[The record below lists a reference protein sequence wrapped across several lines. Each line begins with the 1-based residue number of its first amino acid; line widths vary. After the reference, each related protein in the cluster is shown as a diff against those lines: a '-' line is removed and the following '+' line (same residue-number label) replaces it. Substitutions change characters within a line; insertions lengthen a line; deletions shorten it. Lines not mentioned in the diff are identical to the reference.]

1 MLTFATL
8 AQAVADG
15 DGWGQMDGWSG
26 RWMWFWGTLMLASW
40 VAVIAGAVWLL
51 MRSHDR
57 GVPHGSR
64 AREIVEERYARGELS
79 TDEFRERVNHLR

>member
-8 AQAVADG
+8 AQAVAVAAG
-15 DGWGQMDGWSG
+15 DGWGHMDGWSG

-51 MRSHDR
+51 MRRPRQRGAPRIPCQGDR
-57 GVPHGSR
+57 
-64 AREIVEERYARGELS
+64 RGAV
-79 TDEFRERVNHLR
+79 RQR